1 MKNKKVKAGKLPKP
15 KKVKLLGKDFIELS
29 HKVAD
34 ILEEEGRIPKQEK
47 ECNYKDWYKLQM
59 YTDNPN
65 ILEPLRKGEYKGLID
80 ELVVWREEPPKE
92 SCVCPSCDYSKNN
105 CRDCDYC
112 KEKKESCP
120 CHCHHREIVPCS
132 CWRMPRSEVK
142 TKCKHCEEKQESWRD
157 ELQGIFLK
165 PWTSKDI
172 EAFIEKQI
180 DSVKAQAYKDIM
192 IIRKNGEE
200 MSKITI
206 ERLERDVKEAK
217 REVLD
222 EIQGHLIDKG
232 KLDGCFYLPKGF
244 WVSLKHKEEL
254 E

>member
-1 MKNKKVKAGKLPKP
+1 MKKVKAGKLPKP

-47 ECNYKDWYKLQM
+47 CRCYDGRFLECPIHPFD
-59 YTDNPN
+59 
-65 ILEPLRKGEYKGLID
+65 
-80 ELVVWREEPPKE
+80 EPPKE
-92 SCVCPSCDYSKNN
+92 KKEEPSMEELIDMATHGDTRLVKSKLKPKESCDHKWVVDLEYCEE
-105 CRDCDYC
+105 CRLI
-112 KEKKESCP
+112 KPEEKKES
-120 CHCHHREIVPCS
+120 
-132 CWRMPRSEVK
+132 
-142 TKCKHCEEKQESWRD
+142 WRD
-157 ELQGIFLK
+157 DLRLYIDEEIEGMESYIETDSNKLYADELFERLFNGLQ
-165 PWTSKDI
+165 D
-172 EAFIEKQI
+172 FIEKQI

-192 IIRKNGEE
+192 TIRKNGEE

-206 ERLERDVKEAK
+206 ERLEREIKEAK